1 MQYRSKKIDGG
12 LLSKHF
18 LVSDE
23 HDRLVIVYTNGSGP
37 IIKIATMPGY
47 TGIKKTFKNLLQ
59 NQKANDL
66 ATRYETLGMRAIPSF
81 HKLLFWVDL
90 NLLTACSNFIPGLNN
105 IYSGKLHDIH

>member
-1 MQYRSKKIDGG
+1 MQYRSKTIDGG

-18 LVSDE
+18 LVNDE
-23 HDRLVIVYTNGSGP
+23 HDRLVIVNTNGTGP
-37 IIKIATMPGY
+37 MMKIAIMPRY

-81 HKLLFWVDL
+81 HKIIIL
-90 NLLTACSNFIPGLNN
+90 G
-105 IYSGKLHDIH
+105 